1 MLKSSVQG
9 KDIQNLQIVIDNT
22 TNDGAM
28 EAEDEEM
35 LEIDNNDENSF
46 EAQVVT
52 KDIKE
57 DEDSTEFCV
66 NLDSV
71 PTGLQNASLSEKIY
85 LNKCLQE
92 EPNVP
97 EDLNFIN
104 PENLNALYKS
114 LDITEASF
122 MNEEQIKA
130 AANETIYDKEL
141 LGVASFR
148 KEALHLFGVD
158 ELSTNEVFDYFK
170 SFKPFAVEW
179 INDSS
184 CNVVWKNEIHAA
196 NAINGS
202 SVEYNEDESESF
214 LKNEPEMED
223 GEVESDKSKFA
234 KRLPPQGCRWRKG
247 IKSIKKHQIYMRF
260 VRKTDR
266 KVKGAEARSKY
277 YVKFGNPNYGNMKGL
292 LSASMRTKL
301 RAKNVDIEQENESDR
316 RPVIYDEGSGDLSDG
331 EIEEFG
337 TSGEKKTPINEE
349 PIKLLSKSKI
359 DFDKKSKMKMYSD
372 ELELQQQ
379 PLKRGLNDDENN
391 SDNEFEPVQRRL
403 TITKKTR
410 YEPYSASPRSRND
423 VSLKSRLS
431 GLRAEPKWEARGNNY
446 QRNKSRSNNNH
457 RSESASTFA
466 YLSDDETDNL
476 PTLKSTIHSV
486 SNEKK
491 DLHNRLGN
499 R

>member
-179 INDSS
+179 IND
-184 CNVVWKNEIHAA
+184 
-196 NAINGS
+196 
-202 SVEYNEDESESF
+202 
-214 LKNEPEMED
+214 
-223 GEVESDKSKFA
+223 
-234 KRLPPQGCRWRKG
+234 R
-247 IKSIKKHQIYMRF
+247 
-260 VRKTDR
+260 
-266 KVKGAEARSKY
+266 
-277 YVKFGNPNYGNMKGL
+277 
-292 LSASMRTKL
+292 
-301 RAKNVDIEQENESDR
+301 
-316 RPVIYDEGSGDLSDG
+316 
-331 EIEEFG
+331 
-337 TSGEKKTPINEE
+337 
-349 PIKLLSKSKI
+349 
-359 DFDKKSKMKMYSD
+359 
-372 ELELQQQ
+372 
-379 PLKRGLNDDENN
+379 
-391 SDNEFEPVQRRL
+391 
-403 TITKKTR
+403 
-410 YEPYSASPRSRND
+410 
-423 VSLKSRLS
+423 
-431 GLRAEPKWEARGNNY
+431 
-446 QRNKSRSNNNH
+446 
-457 RSESASTFA
+457 
-466 YLSDDETDNL
+466 
-476 PTLKSTIHSV
+476 
-486 SNEKK
+486 
-491 DLHNRLGN
+491 
-499 R
+499 